1 MTISSS
7 YIIWWIVFLLLSA
20 FFSGMEVAFVAA
32 DKFRYALEK
41 KSKGVFNTILN
52 TIYGN
57 PRQFLGTMA
66 AGNIIVLVFFVH
78 FSLLIGQMLIQD
90 HIAPDGF
97 LAFLLI
103 VFGATFIVL
112 LTGEFL
118 PRAIF
123 RRNPNFWVK
132 IFVIPAFVS
141 YILLY
146 PFVKFCFLFSWLVLN
161 LFGIKI
167 SLADDN
173 LLKRVD
179 LDFYVKQGLED
190 IPQRTEVDSEVRIFR
205 NALDFSS
212 MKLRDCMVPRTD
224 IVAVSDDTDI
234 ETLKQKFV
242 ETGISRILVFHKSID
257 NIIGYIHMWEMF
269 NNPTDW
275 TKNVASISFVPES
288 MQANKLM
295 SDLMQ
300 QRKSIAVVID
310 EFGGTS
316 GIVTMEDLVEE
327 IFGDIEDEYDMKSP
341 FIKQESKNEFI
352 LSGRVEI
359 DHFNEQYG
367 AGIPESDEYSTIAG
381 YLLHYTQRFPKTYE
395 TIVIENYTFTVLKVT
410 SRKIEVVRL
419 HISSDATQGHTF

>member
-7 YIIWWIVFLLLSA
+7 YLVWWIVFLILSA

-41 KSKGVFNTILN
+41 KSKGVFNSILN

-57 PRQFLGTMA
+57 PRQFLGTMT

-78 FSLLIGQMLIQD
+78 FSLLIGQVIIQD

-97 LAFLLI
+97 FAFLLI
-103 VFGATFIVL
+103 VLGATFIVL
-112 LTGEFL
+112 LTDEFL

-132 IFVIPAFVS
+132 ILVIPAFVS

-146 PFVKFCFLFSWLVLN
+146 PFVKFCFVVSWLVLN

-190 IPQRTEVDSEVRIFR
+190 IPQKTEVDPEVRIFR

-257 NIIGYIHMWEMF
+257 NIIGMPKIFE
-269 NNPTDW
+269 
-275 TKNVASISFVPES
+275 
-288 MQANKLM
+288 
-295 SDLMQ
+295 
-300 QRKSIAVVID
+300 VI
-310 EFGGTS
+310 
-316 GIVTMEDLVEE
+316 
-327 IFGDIEDEYDMKSP
+327 
-341 FIKQESKNEFI
+341 
-352 LSGRVEI
+352 
-359 DHFNEQYG
+359 
-367 AGIPESDEYSTIAG
+367 
-381 YLLHYTQRFPKTYE
+381 
-395 TIVIENYTFTVLKVT
+395 
-410 SRKIEVVRL
+410 
-419 HISSDATQGHTF
+419 ISSIFLSRYNFL